1 MAYNWSWEHK
11 GGTFTYNDYTYN
23 FYVGNGFMIVIDE
36 FIMTEERK
44 ARGRGIDDDDIEVGK
59 EGYRVVWFFID
70 KDHAKRCLGIG
81 KGNYDMFEGLVQKI
95 VIYKDNCYNWKDIVD
110 LFTKTQP
117 NIVIEI
123 HPTAPKEGK

>member
-1 MAYNWSWEHK
+1 MAYNWDWNRK

-36 FIMTEERK
+36 FTVTEERAEK
-44 ARGRGIDDDDIEVGK
+44 CGVDDNLKVG
-59 EGYRVVWFFID
+59 EEAYRVVWFFID
-70 KDHAKRCLGIG
+70 KDHAKRCLGVL
-81 KGNYDMFEGLVQKI
+81 KGYDNMFEGLVQKI
-95 VIYKDNCYNWKDIVD
+95 VIYKDNCHNWKDIVD

-123 HPTAPKEGK
+123 HPHAPEKEEK